1 VTLRRSCAVVASLPH
16 QTAVYASQNS
26 ELKGIDMDMDR
37 FVSDR
42 NIARLRQ
49 LTVAGIT
56 GTERMALF
64 GVLNENF
71 VNAQNLAKHRRL
83 ASAATTVAEREM
95 QLGLLAEDERK
106 RIALEIA

>member
-1 VTLRRSCAVVASLPH
+1 
-16 QTAVYASQNS
+16 
-26 ELKGIDMDMDR
+26 MDMDR
-37 FVSDR
+37 FVSDK

-83 ASAATTVAEREM
+83 ASAATVVAEREM

-106 RIALEIA
+106 RSALENA